1 MFGFLV
7 GAACVAGLVRV
18 MRRRHGYGWHGCGHH
33 RHRGH
38 HFGGWVGGWD
48 GGRGPWGGGGHDGG
62 SRTPWWLRG
71 LFSRLDTTPG
81 QEKVIREV
89 INELRDEGRDLRG
102 EFRKARGDLAG
113 ALRSE
118 GVDETALGEA
128 FARHDDA
135 LLRMRKGVVGALAK
149 LHEALDERQRRMLA
163 DWLESGRGF
172 GGGPRDRYDD
182 ERGMA

>member
-1 MFGFLV
+1 M
-7 GAACVAGLVRV
+7 
-18 MRRRHGYGWHGCGHH
+18 
-33 RHRGH
+33 
-38 HFGGWVGGWD
+38 
-48 GGRGPWGGGGHDGG
+48 
-62 SRTPWWLRG
+62 
-71 LFSRLDTTPG
+71 FSRLDTTPG

-89 INELRDEGRDLRG
+89 MNELRDEGRDLRG